1 MYNGR
6 LRNPPLPFTPQAQR
20 QRPEA
25 PAAARV
31 LTGFAQ
37 AIVDSQGMTRG
48 DLEDESK
55 VMNQCQAVLPE
66 INVLNYPDTKNDTKR
81 TEALQRIFGP
91 YRGFATCWLCGFPV
105 GHTSFLKY
113 LQANPGPQT
122 IPIQSL
128 EFAAWTFEYKT
139 SVYSSS
145 GKKRVRKHPNNDVF
159 DRATCE
165 HVLPIKLAVGTL
177 GLAFEKGYQT
187 TLGLDVHTEYEY
199 AHNYCNY
206 VKNNSYFVTIPLN
219 QTNFDNMTINKNKV
233 VTFVNTLVDNA
244 RGENATFMDGRVNI
258 NGNVLANIVQAY
270 LYITN
275 NYTPEAIAKYK
286 NMIATAINERTER
299 MIHHIQQIDKFSRTP
314 EGIST
319 FYQHFQSKVAG
330 LDTEARQQQQAF
342 IAELQKVAPEFLSRG
357 TVPLQRSPSSA
368 VCTAYEDCIKGLTFN
383 DETTVSYLENRDLD
397 ISSGIP
403 VDTAVEKYYAI
414 KDNLYL
420 INPATGQR
428 FIVEDIEDAE
438 GGKRKR
444 NKKTQRK
451 MRAHKKRRATR
462 SKK

>member
-1 MYNGR
+1 MYNTR

-20 QRPEA
+20 QRAEA
-25 PAAARV
+25 PAAARAM
-31 LTGFAQ
+31 TGFAE
-37 AIVDSQGMTRG
+37 AVIKSQGLKRG

-55 VMNQCQAVLPE
+55 VMNQCQAVLSE
-66 INVLNYPDTKNDTKR
+66 INDLNYPIQLDTR
-81 TEALQRIFGP
+81 FGQ

-113 LQANPGPQT
+113 LQAKPRPQI

-128 EFAAWTFEYKT
+128 EFAAWTFQYKT
-139 SVYSSS
+139 SALSTS
-145 GKKRVRKHPNNDVF
+145 GRKRVRKDPNNDVF

-177 GLAFEKGYQT
+177 GLALEGGHQT
-187 TLGLDVHTEYEY
+187 SLGLDVHSEYEY

-206 VKNNSYFVTIPLN
+206 VKNNSYFVSIPLN
-219 QTNFDNMTINKNKV
+219 QTNFDNMTINTNKV
-233 VTFVNTLVDNA
+233 IEFINTLVDKA
-244 RGENATFMDGRVNI
+244 RGADSTFMDGRVKI
-258 NGNVLANIVQAY
+258 NGNLFANIVQGY
-270 LYITN
+270 LYITHN
-275 NYTPEAIAKYK
+275 FNDQAIVTYK
-286 NMIATAINERTER
+286 NSIANAIVQRTQR
-299 MIHHIQQIDKFSRTP
+299 MIDHIQQIDKSSRSPDGT
-314 EGIST
+314 ST
-319 FYQHFQSKVAG
+319 FYKHFQTKVAG
-330 LDTEARQQQQAF
+330 LDAEAREQQEVFIRQLQA
-342 IAELQKVAPEFLSRG
+342 VAPEFLSKG

-368 VCTAYEDCIKGLTFN
+368 VCTAYEDCIQGLTFN

-397 ISSGIP
+397 KSSGQP
-403 VDTAVEKYYAI
+403 VNTALEKYYAI

-438 GGKRKR
+438 GGKR

-451 MRAHKKRRATR
+451 RRAHKKRRTTR